1 MTPRI
6 TAKTGAVLV
15 KMELTV
21 TLFTLKEINQD
32 NIAIVIQK
40 DPATISRQS
49 CLLMIRISFRLKKSI
64 TIPITINGPRHLIS
78 AADTALASINAL
90 SLEKFPIPQK
100 SPAKALNA
108 TPKI

>member
-21 TLFTLKEINQD
+21 TLFTLKETNQD

-49 CLLMIRISFRLKKSI
+49 YLLMLTISFRLKKKYYN
-64 TIPITINGPRHLIS
+64 PHN
-78 AADTALASINAL
+78 N
-90 SLEKFPIPQK
+90 
-100 SPAKALNA
+100 
-108 TPKI
+108 